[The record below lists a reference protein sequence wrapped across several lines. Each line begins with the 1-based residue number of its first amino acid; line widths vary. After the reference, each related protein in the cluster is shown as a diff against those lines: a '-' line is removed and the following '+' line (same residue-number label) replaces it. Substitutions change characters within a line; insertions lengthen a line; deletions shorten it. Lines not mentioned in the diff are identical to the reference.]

1 MNAPDA
7 PALEPEPEQAA
18 RPQRRLHPM
27 SWMFVLLH
35 QLKEFALPIIA
46 LLLFGQGETWQF
58 WGAAAGGVLALVSV
72 VQYFSYRYGVIGSE
86 LVIREGI
93 LQRKVRHIPL
103 GRIRNVSLHRNVLHR
118 LFGVAEVR
126 LESAAGT
133 TAEAKMRV
141 LSLADAA
148 DLEALVRAGQH
159 DAGDSQDAPQPQW
172 LLRLPTTELVR
183 LGLIS
188 NRGMVVVGA
197 GLAVLWQLV
206 PDGFGDLV
214 GGLVEAAS
222 GRAQS
227 LHLGWLSWAVGVM
240 ALVVLAVALLR
251 LLSIA
256 LAIVQFHGFTLAR
269 AGERLS
275 LEAGLLTRVRAHTP
289 LRKIQHWTVVES
301 LLHRALQRQSLKVE
315 TAVLRAANDDA
326 RNLNHLAPVATPEQV
341 RGLIATLLPEAAY
354 PAFDWR
360 PLHPRAWRRML
371 WPSLVL
377 TLLVGAALSWRYGA
391 WGLAVLALL
400 PLLVWR
406 ARRLAAACG
415 YCVNDTVI
423 AWRSGWLD
431 RRVSFAEVAKLQG
444 VQLRS
449 SVFDRHHGMATL
461 IVDTAGADPM
471 GGHRIHIP
479 YLPQAQARALM
490 DELGRRIAASALAW

>member
-1 MNAPDA
+1 
-7 PALEPEPEQAA
+7 
-18 RPQRRLHPM
+18 M
-27 SWMFVLLH
+27 SWLFVLLQ

-46 LLLFGQGETWQF
+46 LLLFGRGETWQL
-58 WGAAAGGVLALVSV
+58 WGAAAGGVLALVAV
-72 VQYFSYRYGVIGSE
+72 VQYFSYRYGVVGSE

-93 LQRKVRHIPL
+93 VQRKVRHIPL
-103 GRIRNVSLHRNVLHR
+103 ARIRNVSLHRSVLHR

-148 DLEALVRAGQH
+148 ELEALVREERH
-159 DAGDSQDAPQPQW
+159 EAGDGEAASGQEV
-172 LLRLPTTELVR
+172 LLKLSTVELVR

-197 GLAVLWQLV
+197 GLAVAWQLL
-206 PDGFGDLV
+206 PDGFGEFV
-214 GGLVEAAS
+214 AGLVDAAS

-227 LHLGWLSWAVGVM
+227 LHLGWLSWTVGV
-240 ALVVLAVALLR
+240 LVVLVLAVAALR

-256 LAIVQFHGFTLAR
+256 LAIFQFHGFTLAR

-275 LEAGLLTRVRAHTP
+275 LEAGLLTRVRTHTP
-289 LRKIQHWTVVES
+289 LRKIQHWTVVET
-301 LLHRALQRQSLKVE
+301 LLHRWLHRQSLKVE
-315 TAVLRAANDDA
+315 TAVLRAANDDS
-326 RNLNHLAPVATPEQV
+326 RDLNHMAPVATPEQV

-354 PAFDWR
+354 PAFDWQR
-360 PLHPRAWRRML
+360 LHPRAWRRML
-371 WPSLVL
+371 WPSLLL
-377 TLLVGAALSWRYGA
+377 TLLVGAALCWRYGA
-391 WGLAVLALL
+391 WGLAVLALV

-449 SVFDRHHGMATL
+449 SPFDRRHGMATL

-479 YLPQAQARALM
+479 YLPRAQARALM